1 MLEIPAY
8 IPFVFILTTA
18 LTVLIFYLASGKS
31 YNFLLLVLFLVGFQ
45 TSLSLNGFL
54 IDTTSLPPR
63 FLLIP
68 GPAILILLSLF
79 FTRFGKRFLDQFDP
93 SLLTLLHT
101 MRIPVEFVLFWLFL
115 NKAIP
120 EVMTFEG
127 RNFDIL
133 AGLSAPVI
141 YFLGYKKKFL
151 SRGILIGWNLL
162 CLVLLANIVG
172 YAVLATP
179 SPIQQIEFD
188 QPNIAI
194 LHFPYVMLPGIVV
207 PLVLASHLIALRKL
221 VF

>member
-1 MLEIPAY
+1 
-8 IPFVFILTTA
+8 
-18 LTVLIFYLASGKS
+18 
-31 YNFLLLVLFLVGFQ
+31 
-45 TSLSLNGFL
+45 
-54 IDTTSLPPR
+54 
-63 FLLIP
+63 
-68 GPAILILLSLF
+68 
-79 FTRFGKRFLDQFDP
+79 
-93 SLLTLLHT
+93 